1 MYVCFSLILTQRK
14 LQLDTLF
21 SQQQDQMLKL
31 DVFFSYTFRLKVLLL
46 VDCARAK
53 LSFFVVPIYM
63 GWIRVWMLL
72 SHPQGRPRLC

>member
-1 MYVCFSLILTQRK
+1 MYVCFPLILTQRK

-46 VDCARAK
+46 VDCALAK
-53 LSFFVVPIYM
+53 LSFFCCSYIH
-63 GWIRVWMLL
+63 GLD
-72 SHPQGRPRLC
+72 QGLNVT